1 MFVPAQFFYATP
13 LEVRRAGAH
22 PRCPFR
28 VVHLN
33 ANANF
38 NLSHV
43 VKALGL
49 LCYYENDEECYQ
61 PDFNLCRT
69 VILV

>member
-1 MFVPAQFFYATP
+1 
-13 LEVRRAGAH
+13 
-22 PRCPFR
+22 
-28 VVHLN
+28 LN